1 MTNINTNLMHKT
13 KLPTTTITMFTGIV
27 MVSYILFVS
36 LISENN
42 AEATICFD
50 CPGAQFH
57 LDEAKKSIDAGD
69 LDGALKHIDEAKGL
83 LENSTTLE
91 NFTIK

>member
-1 MTNINTNLMHKT
+1 MI
-13 KLPTTTITMFTGIV
+13 FSGIV

-36 LISENN
+36 LISEKN

-50 CPGAQFH
+50 CPGAKSH

-69 LDGALKHIDEAKGL
+69 IDGAIKHIDAAKGL
-83 LENSTTLE
+83 SENSTT
-91 NFTIK
+91 K